1 MEKKKSKINIL
12 DFLIIALVIVCIA
25 GAVLRIYTKSREDK
39 FGEDVA
45 TVSFIIQNVQN
56 ESKDLIKAGDRL
68 YSEAYD
74 CDFGTMVGDMISTNA
89 VYYAEDDGEII
100 RVESGINPETN
111 EPYRVDLYGKFTCKG
126 TWTDEN
132 GFSIGGT
139 QYIAPNMSVGLS
151 FPNIKAT
158 ILILSVD
165 VEKAK

>member
-1 MEKKKSKINIL
+1 MQNRKFKINIL
-12 DFLIIALVIVCIA
+12 DFLIIALVALCVV

-45 TVSFIIQNVQN
+45 TVSFVIQNVQN
-56 ESKDLIKAGDRL
+56 ESKDLIKSGDRL

-74 CDFGTMVGDMISTNA
+74 CEFGTIIGAVINTNA

-111 EPYRVDLYGKFTCKG
+111 QPYRVDLYGKFECKG

-139 QYIAPNMSVGLS
+139 QYIAPNMSVSLS

-158 ILILSVD
+158 VLILDVK

>member
-1 MEKKKSKINIL
+1 MKKSRINIL
-12 DFLIIALVIVCIA
+12 DFLIIALVALCIV
-25 GAVLRIYTKSREDK
+25 GAVLRMYAKSNEDK
-39 FGEDVA
+39 FGDYTA
-45 TVSFIIQNVQN
+45 TVSFLIQDVQN

-68 YSEAYD
+68 YSEAYG
-74 CDFGTMVGDMISTNA
+74 CEFGTIVGNVINTNA

-111 EPYRVDLYGKFTCKG
+111 EPYRVDLYGKFECNG
-126 TWTDEN
+126 AWTAEN

-139 QYIAPNMSVGLS
+139 QYIAPNMSVALS

-158 ILILSVD
+158 VLILDVE